1 MAYSP
6 EEIEKKFDSILDAIE
21 EGKSLRK
28 TLKEIG
34 PSSKTFYEW
43 LDADAEKIKRYAR
56 ACEDRAEALLDEMLD
71 IVDDTSCDYVGMD
84 IGEGEASEIVLDKKP
99 NYELIQRSRLRYD
112 ARKWLVSKLNPKKYG
127 DKLDV
132 TTDGQKLNNTSIPL
146 VMPDG
151 KTYEDLK
158 NELKPEEEE

>member
-56 ACEDRAEALLDEMLD
+56 ACDDRAEALLDEMLD
-71 IVDDTSCDYVGMD
+71 IVDETDKDIMQMEVGD
-84 IGEGEASEIVLDKKP
+84 GITVEKVNHEA
-99 NYELIQRSRLRYD
+99 IQRSRLRYD
-112 ARKWLVSKLNPKKYG
+112 ARRWLVSKLNPKKYG